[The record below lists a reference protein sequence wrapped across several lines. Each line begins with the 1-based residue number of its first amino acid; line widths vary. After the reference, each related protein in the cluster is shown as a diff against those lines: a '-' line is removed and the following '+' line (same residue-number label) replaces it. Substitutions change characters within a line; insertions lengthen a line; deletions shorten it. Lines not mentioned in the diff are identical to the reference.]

1 MKLQTCL
8 LVVLAMVSNVAGAQE
23 KPEVINLKG
32 HDYTVSR
39 TLPGEILGRYLYE
52 GNGEPIVE
60 IRADGT
66 GVFQPHDVPAIP
78 IRIWI
83 DVDEKGTPRREV
95 GSELRYRYTLLVQYG
110 ESSNGNYPSG
120 SYGLLDVTMLK
131 DEGIAMVLGERI
143 RRL

>member
-1 MKLQTCL
+1 MKLQICL
-8 LVVLAMVSNVAGAQE
+8 LVALALVPSMAGAQE
-23 KPEVINLKG
+23 NPEIINLKG

-39 TLPGEILGRYLYE
+39 ALPGEILGKYLYE
-52 GNGEPIVE
+52 GKGEPIVE

-66 GVFQPHDVPAIP
+66 GVFQPHDMPAIP

-110 ESSNGNYPSG
+110 VSSNGNYPSG
-120 SYGLLDVTMLK
+120 SYGLLDVTLLK

>member
-8 LVVLAMVSNVAGAQE
+8 FVVLALVSCVAGAQE

-32 HDYTVSR
+32 RDYTVSR
-39 TLPGEILGRYLYE
+39 ALPGEILGKYLYE
-52 GNGEPIVE
+52 GKGEPIVE

-83 DVDEKGTPRREV
+83 DVDEKGAPRREV
-95 GSELRYRYTLLVQYG
+95 GSELRYRYTLLVQYR
-110 ESSNGNYPSG
+110 ESSNGNYPSD

>member
-1 MKLQTCL
+1 MKLQICL
-8 LVVLAMVSNVAGAQE
+8 LVALALVPSMAGAQE
-23 KPEVINLKG
+23 NPEIINLKG

-39 TLPGEILGRYLYE
+39 ALPGEILGKYLYE
-52 GNGEPIVE
+52 GKGEPIVE

-66 GVFQPHDVPAIP
+66 GVLQPHDMPAIP

-110 ESSNGNYPSG
+110 VSSNGNYPSG
-120 SYGLLDVTMLK
+120 SYGLLDVTLLK

>member
-8 LVVLAMVSNVAGAQE
+8 FVVLALVSGVAGAQE
-23 KPEVINLKG
+23 NPEVINLKG
-32 HDYTVSR
+32 RDYTVSR
-39 TLPGEILGRYLYE
+39 ALPGEILGKYFYE
-52 GNGEPIVE
+52 GKGEPIVE
-60 IRADGT
+60 VRADGT

-83 DVDEKGTPRREV
+83 DVDEKGAPRREV

-120 SYGLLDVTMLK
+120 SYGLLDATMLK

>member
-1 MKLQTCL
+1 MKLKTCL
-8 LVVLAMVSNVAGAQE
+8 LIVFTLIPGVAGAQE
-23 KPEVINLKG
+23 KPEIINLKG

-39 TLPGEILGRYLYE
+39 TLPGEILGKYLYE
-52 GNGEPIVE
+52 AQGEPIVE

-66 GVFQPHDVPAIP
+66 GVFQPHGVPAIP

-83 DVDEKGTPRREV
+83 DVDEKGVPRREI

-131 DEGIAMVLGERI
+131 DEGIAMMLGERI